1 MSSCATIGFDRW
13 INWAKRPT
21 GAALYDHRDLCVRD
35 RAWCGCAYCAE
46 ERNPN
51 WMPCDGDEGDDDE

>member
-1 MSSCATIGFDRW
+1 MGLVEGEEPLDRT
-13 INWAKRPT
+13 KGGLLVTVR
-21 GAALYDHRDLCVRD
+21 DHRDLCVRD
-35 RAWCGCAYCAE
+35 RAWCPCVYCAE

>member
-1 MSSCATIGFDRW
+1 MT
-13 INWAKRPT
+13 
-21 GAALYDHRDLCVRD
+21 ALCDHRDLCVRD
-35 RAWCGCAYCAE
+35 RAWCPCAYCAE

>member
-1 MSSCATIGFDRW
+1 MT
-13 INWAKRPT
+13 
-21 GAALYDHRDLCVRD
+21 ALRDHRDLCVRD
-35 RAWCGCAYCAE
+35 RAWCPCVYCAE